1 MPAEL
6 YFPEVAD
13 ILPSKRHVAFRAGHK
28 GLPGPDDPMYA
39 PLAAAYREGTR
50 LIAPRGAWMT
60 LAVGPSAL
68 TVVNDLFDDGQ
79 PASAGHL
86 RRPLKGVGSYAGP
99 LPAEFAG
106 VTEVTLGVTTVGPGL
121 DEAIAASMDA
131 GRQLPGVLLDAF
143 GSEAVECVS
152 EALDALLRA
161 SHAAGGTRRFSPG
174 YGDLSILENTAI
186 LARLGIDF
194 VTANPQTGIL
204 QPRKSTVFLIGWF
217 EEEKTT

>member
-6 YFPEVAD
+6 YTPEVAD

-50 LIAPRGAWMT
+50 LIAPRGAWLTMP
-60 LAVGPSAL
+60 VGPSDPAL
-68 TVVNDLFDDGQ
+68 
-79 PASAGHL
+79 AGNL
-86 RRPLKGVGSYAGP
+86 RRPQKGVGSYAGT

-106 VTEVTLGVTTVGPGL
+106 VTEVTLGATTVGPAL
-121 DEAIAASMDA
+121 DDAIAAAMDA

-143 GSEAVECVS
+143 GSEAVEGVS
-152 EALDALLRA
+152 EALDAMLRA
-161 SHAAGGTRRFSPG
+161 RHGRGTRRFSPG
-174 YGDLSILENTAI
+174 YGDLSILENAAI
-186 LARLGIDF
+186 LSRLGIDF
-194 VTANPQTGIL
+194 VTANSATGIL
-204 QPRKSTVFLIGWF
+204 HPRKSTVFLIGWF

>member
-1 MPAEL
+1 MTVSI
-6 YFPEVAD
+6 FTPEVAE

-28 GLPGPDDPMYA
+28 ALPGPGDPIYE
-39 PLAAAYREGTR
+39 PLLAAYREGTR
-50 LIAPRGAWMT
+50 LVAPRGAWVT
-60 LAVGPSAL
+60 LSVEPSDP
-68 TVVNDLFDDGQ
+68 VSDGVSATDGD
-79 PASAGHL
+79 PASAGNL
-86 RRPLKGVGSYAGP
+86 RRPQKGVGSYTGT

-106 VTEVTLGVTTVGPGL
+106 VTAVTLGVTTVGAAL
-121 DEAIAASMDA
+121 DEAITAAMDA

-152 EALDALLRA
+152 EALDAMLRA
-161 SHAAGGTRRFSPG
+161 SHPAGGTRRFSPG

-204 QPRKSTVFLIGWF
+204 QPRKSTVFLIGWYK
-217 EEEKTT
+217 EEKTT

>member
-6 YFPEVAD
+6 YTPEVAD

-50 LIAPRGAWMT
+50 LIAPRGAWLT
-60 LAVGPSAL
+60 LSVEPSDPVPGGVLA
-68 TVVNDLFDDGQ
+68 TCGNPG
-79 PASAGHL
+79 SAGNL
-86 RRPLKGVGSYAGP
+86 RRPEKGVGSYAGT

-106 VTEVTLGVTTVGPGL
+106 VTEVTLGATTVGPAL
-121 DEAIAASMDA
+121 DDAIAAAMDA

-143 GSEAVECVS
+143 GSEAVEGVS
-152 EALDALLRA
+152 EALDAMLRA
-161 SHAAGGTRRFSPG
+161 RHGRGTRRFSPG
-174 YGDLSILENTAI
+174 YGDLSILENAAI
-186 LARLGIDF
+186 LSRLGIDF
-194 VTANPQTGIL
+194 VTANSATGIL
-204 QPRKSTVFLIGWF
+204 HPRKSTVFLIGWF